1 MTTDRIGY
9 YVGGIIALAN
19 GSRKLDVAK
28 ARAMQLFRDADIR
41 QREHLSV
48 AQKVRDQLGQE
59 LNATTALHSNS
70 SARFLSGSIVNS
82 SGGVVARMQLRSGIH
97 QRDELPLIDLLEYV
111 RDALATIETL
121 VIVVAQSRTLG
132 GIDTRH

>member
-19 GSRKLDVAK
+19 GPRKLDVAQ

-48 AQKVRDQLGQE
+48 AQKVRDQLGKE
-59 LNATTALHSNS
+59 LNRHHGAAQQFIGEVLDWLDREQLGRGGGADAAAQRHPAT
-70 SARFLSGSIVNS
+70 
-82 SGGVVARMQLRSGIH
+82 
-97 QRDELPLIDLLEYV
+97 
-111 RDALATIETL
+111 
-121 VIVVAQSRTLG
+121 
-132 GIDTRH
+132 

>member
-1 MTTDRIGY
+1 LTTDKIGY

-28 ARAMQLFRDADIR
+28 ARAMQLFRDADVR

-59 LNATTALHSNS
+59 LNRHYGAAQQFIGEVLRRAERLGASTPGIDRLQPAGHVPFRRLHSLLIS
-70 SARFLSGSIVNS
+70 
-82 SGGVVARMQLRSGIH
+82 VAPI
-97 QRDELPLIDLLEYV
+97 P
-111 RDALATIETL
+111 
-121 VIVVAQSRTLG
+121 
-132 GIDTRH
+132 

>member
-1 MTTDRIGY
+1 MTTDKIRY

-28 ARAMQLFRDADIR
+28 ARAKQLFRDADVR

-59 LNATTALHSNS
+59 LNRHHGAAQQFIGEVLEWLD
-70 SARFLSGSIVNS
+70 REQLGR
-82 SGGVVARMQLRSGIH
+82 GGGADAAA
-97 QRDELPLIDLLEYV
+97 QRHPS
-111 RDALATIETL
+111 T
-121 VIVVAQSRTLG
+121 
-132 GIDTRH
+132 

>member
-1 MTTDRIGY
+1 MTTDKIRY

-48 AQKVRDQLGQE
+48 AQKVRDQLSEE
-59 LNATTALHSNS
+59 LNRHHGAAQQFIGEVLEWLD
-70 SARFLSGSIVNS
+70 REQLGR
-82 SGGVVARMQLRSGIH
+82 GGGTDAAA
-97 QRDELPLIDLLEYV
+97 QRHP
-111 RDALATIETL
+111 
-121 VIVVAQSRTLG
+121 S
-132 GIDTRH
+132 TR